1 MLNSNIFDALCKR
14 LFFPSVDLFA
24 SRINTQLKNYVSW
37 NPDPGSLFFDAF
49 TINWQQLSTIYA
61 FPPFSIIDRV
71 LQKIKQDRAE
81 GILIVPCWETQ
92 LWLPVLMRM
101 CVAPPK
107 KDSEQHKDIEVT
119 ESAVYDSLPSQQT
132 PPSRLSC
139 VRQLYEGRGLSEES
153 VLIEGLLINTM
164 VFI

>member
-1 MLNSNIFDALCKR
+1 M
-14 LFFPSVDLFA
+14 
-24 SRINTQLKNYVSW
+24 
-37 NPDPGSLFFDAF
+37 
-49 TINWQQLSTIYA
+49 
-61 FPPFSIIDRV
+61 

-92 LWLPVLMRM
+92 LWFPVLMRM